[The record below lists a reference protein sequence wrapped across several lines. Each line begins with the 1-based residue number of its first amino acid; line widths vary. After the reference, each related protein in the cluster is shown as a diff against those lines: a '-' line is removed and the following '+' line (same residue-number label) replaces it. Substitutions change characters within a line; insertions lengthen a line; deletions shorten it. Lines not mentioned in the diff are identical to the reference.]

1 MNNEDSFYN
10 MDLLPSITKWS
21 FYWNPFPFD
30 LQAIKKVDY
39 VFHGT
44 IGIGKLISTPNNKG
58 RWSRQQLIWISPQ
71 PASSPISYISSIFL
85 HPDPLQKVAK

>member
-21 FYWNPFPFD
+21 FYWSPFPRAELFD

-44 IGIGKLISTPNNKG
+44 IGIGELIFTPNNK
-58 RWSRQQLIWISPQ
+58 RR
-71 PASSPISYISSIFL
+71 
-85 HPDPLQKVAK
+85 